1 MTTTR
6 RIVHIDEE
14 KCNGCGECIPA
25 CHEGALQLIDGKA
38 RLVADVYCDGLGD
51 CLGTCPQDAITVE
64 EREAEEFDAAAVE
77 ARLAESETDAPAGCP
92 GAAARALAADDP
104 EAGPGCP
111 GGACPG
117 AALRK
122 LFEDDGANGVECAS
136 STGEKRDRQRSA
148 SPGFSPSDDD
158 GAAAAAEGCPR
169 GGERDGCGQCCGGAE
184 SEGPP
189 PSRLGHWPLQLRLVP
204 PGAPFLDGADIVVCA
219 DCVAY
224 AVPDFHMRYVAGNAV
239 LIGCPKLDD
248 LSLYRDK
255 LKKLFDRAQPASV
268 TVLRMEVPCCAG
280 IASAAVEACEEVLPG
295 LPVEVHTIGIRGT
308 ISRTVLAG
316 PGGGEQ

>member
-1 MTTTR
+1 MTTKR
-6 RIVHIDEE
+6 KIVHIDEE

-38 RLVADVYCDGLGD
+38 RLVGDVYCDGLGD

-64 EREAEEFDAAAVE
+64 EREADEFDAAAVE
-77 ARLAESETDAPAGCP
+77 ERLAESTTDAPAGCP
-92 GAAARALAADDP
+92 GAAARALAGDEP
-104 EAGPGCP
+104 EAGQGCP

-122 LFEDDGANGVECAS
+122 LFEDEDTEDREP
-136 STGEKRDRQRSA
+136 GE
-148 SPGFSPSDDD
+148 P
-158 GAAAAAEGCPR
+158 AAAGGCPR
-169 GGERDGCGQCCGGAE
+169 GGERDGCGRCCGGAE
-184 SEGPP
+184 PEGPP

-204 PGAPFLDGADIVVCA
+204 PGAPFLDGADIVICA
-219 DCVAY
+219 DCVAF

-255 LKKLFDRAQPASV
+255 LKKLFARAQPESV

-295 LPVEVHTIGIRGT
+295 LPVEVHTIGIRGS

-316 PGGGEQ
+316 PGGTGQ

>member
-6 RIVHIDEE
+6 KIVHIDEE

-38 RLVADVYCDGLGD
+38 RLVGDVYCDGLGD

-64 EREAEEFDAAAVE
+64 EREADEFDAAAVE
-77 ARLAESETDAPAGCP
+77 ERLAETKAAAPGGCP
-92 GAAARALAADDP
+92 GAAVRELA
-104 EAGPGCP
+104 EEVPGCP
-111 GGACPG
+111 GKTCPG
-117 AALRK
+117 AAIRE
-122 LFEDDGANGVECAS
+122 LFKDDAPADE
-136 STGEKRDRQRSA
+136 
-148 SPGFSPSDDD
+148 P
-158 GAAAAAEGCPR
+158 GAAAQCPK
-169 GGERDGCGQCCGGAE
+169 GGERTGCGACCDAGDADQ
-184 SEGPP
+184 PP

-224 AVPDFHMRYVAGNAV
+224 AVPDFHARYVAGHAV

-248 LSLYRDK
+248 LALYRDK
-255 LKKLFDRAQPASV
+255 LKQLFARAQPESV

-280 IASAAVEACEEVLPG
+280 IASATIEACEEVLPG
-295 LPVEVHTIGIRGT
+295 LPVEVHTIGIRGN
-308 ISRTVLAG
+308 ISRSVVAG